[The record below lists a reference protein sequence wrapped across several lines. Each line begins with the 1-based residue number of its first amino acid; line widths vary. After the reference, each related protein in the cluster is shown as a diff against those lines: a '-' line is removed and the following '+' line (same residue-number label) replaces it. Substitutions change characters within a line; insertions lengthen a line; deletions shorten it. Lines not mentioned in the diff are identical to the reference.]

1 MRVSKNGISLHR
13 NVHSGVKTH
22 TNIQMGHPQWRGCP
36 FYMVKIKLRGTL
48 LVFLKS
54 LEFQNGM
61 ALYINNIDVCV
72 VSFMRLALAVSTK
85 PLFEPIRVS

>member
-1 MRVSKNGISLHR
+1 
-13 NVHSGVKTH
+13 
-22 TNIQMGHPQWRGCP
+22 
-36 FYMVKIKLRGTL
+36 MVKIKLRGTL

-61 ALYINNIDVCV
+61 ALYINNIDVGV

>member
-1 MRVSKNGISLHR
+1 MAWMSFLYGKD
-13 NVHSGVKTH
+13 
-22 TNIQMGHPQWRGCP
+22 
-36 FYMVKIKLRGTL
+36 KIKGSL

>member
-1 MRVSKNGISLHR
+1 MVWMSFLYGKDKNKGY
-13 NVHSGVKTH
+13 VA
-22 TNIQMGHPQWRGCP
+22 C
-36 FYMVKIKLRGTL
+36 
-48 LVFLKS
+48 FLKS

>member
-1 MRVSKNGISLHR
+1 MAWMSFFVYRSSVVAPAASCI
-13 NVHSGVKTH
+13 
-22 TNIQMGHPQWRGCP
+22 M
-36 FYMVKIKLRGTL
+36 

>member
-1 MRVSKNGISLHR
+1 
-13 NVHSGVKTH
+13 
-22 TNIQMGHPQWRGCP
+22 
-36 FYMVKIKLRGTL
+36 MVKIKLRGTL

>member
-1 MRVSKNGISLHR
+1 
-13 NVHSGVKTH
+13 
-22 TNIQMGHPQWRGCP
+22 
-36 FYMVKIKLRGTL
+36 MVKIKLRGTL

-85 PLFEPIRVS
+85 PLFEPIRGELGRLLTNRRASRIETQQVVCLYTVPYHLEVPDIT